1 MTVRYKALIAV
12 TAAAPVLAAAAPAVA
27 ATTTD
32 EGTSPQV
39 LPPSGGHFVT
49 WKNGTNGKYLH
60 VVNASTANGALVNTY
75 TGSGSCAD
83 HGATDV
89 QCAEEWSQV
98 STGIAQEFA
107 YVNANSGL
115 CLSDPNSDYGVEP
128 IQYSCGK
135 FPTNKRWLYGNTYS
149 GDAGPVIGV
158 LFGAAGN
165 TEGARYMCV
174 KGTSGD
180 LSIYPGISYNKRV
193 GDYCEWK

>member
-1 MTVRYKALIAV
+1 M
-12 TAAAPVLAAAAPAVA
+12 
-27 ATTTD
+27 
-32 EGTSPQV
+32 

-115 CLSDPNSDYGVEP
+115 CLSDPNWTTVSSRFSIRVANFQRTNAGSMAIP
-128 IQYSCGK
+128 IPGMLARSSVS
-135 FPTNKRWLYGNTYS
+135 F
-149 GDAGPVIGV
+149 
-158 LFGAAGN
+158 FGAAGN

-193 GDYCEWK
+193 GDYCEWKSVL